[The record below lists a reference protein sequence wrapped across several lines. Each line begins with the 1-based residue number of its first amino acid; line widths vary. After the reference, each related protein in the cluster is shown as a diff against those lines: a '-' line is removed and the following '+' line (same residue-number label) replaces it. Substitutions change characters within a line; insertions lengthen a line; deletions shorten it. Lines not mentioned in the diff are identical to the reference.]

1 MRLVV
6 ALGGNAL
13 LRRNE
18 RADLATQRRRARDA
32 VAALAELAR
41 VHELV
46 ITHGNGPQVG
56 LLALQAEAC
65 RDGPVIPL
73 DVLDAESEG
82 MIGYLLEQELRNALP
97 GREVAAL
104 LTQVVV
110 DESDP
115 AFRRP
120 TKPIGPVYGSVEG
133 ERLARERGWPMVRDG
148 EGQRRVV
155 ASPAPRRILELNV
168 IQRLLR
174 DRVIVVC
181 AGGGGIPVVV
191 GGDGSI
197 RGVEAVVDKDH
208 SAELLAE
215 GVGAD
220 GLLLLTD
227 TAGVYEGFGTANE
240 RLVRSAGV
248 PQLRDRR
255 FDPGSMGPKVEAACR
270 FVERTGGWAAIG
282 ALEQAGAI
290 VAGSAGT
297 WIEPACRV
305 PTPSPDRPIVAGQ
318 GSRDH
323 SDDRP

>member
-1 MRLVV
+1 
-6 ALGGNAL
+6 
-13 LRRNE
+13 
-18 RADLATQRRRARDA
+18 
-32 VAALAELAR
+32 
-41 VHELV
+41 
-46 ITHGNGPQVG
+46 
-56 LLALQAEAC
+56 
-65 RDGPVIPL
+65 
-73 DVLDAESEG
+73 
-82 MIGYLLEQELRNALP
+82 
-97 GREVAAL
+97 
-104 LTQVVV
+104 
-110 DESDP
+110 
-115 AFRRP
+115 
-120 TKPIGPVYGSVEG
+120 VEG

-155 ASPAPRRILELNV
+155 ASPAPRRILELKV

-227 TAGVYEGFGTANE
+227 TAGV
-240 RLVRSAGV
+240 RSAGV

-297 WIEPACRV
+297 WIEPASRV

-318 GSRDH
+318 GSKDH